1 MGDWWQYLPLT
12 PTFRNN
18 GCRKQVGVVDKLVSN
33 SSMLAP
39 FKKTAFFLNGGVYS
53 LDEGLLMGDP
63 LRTPFVTNKKNILSA
78 IAAMNNV
85 VNCIRKMKSRFTE
98 HANSIE

>member
-1 MGDWWQYLPLT
+1 M
-12 PTFRNN
+12 R
-18 GCRKQVGVVDKLVSN
+18 
-33 SSMLAP
+33 
-39 FKKTAFFLNGGVYS
+39 
-53 LDEGLLMGDP
+53 DP